1 MDWQRTRRIMRRA
14 LRLKCPACGEGKL
27 YTSPFKMLA
36 ACEWCGMVF
45 AREQGYFI
53 GAIYVNVM
61 ATESL
66 IFFAYLLSLTVLRI
80 RDSILYPT
88 LFVLALALPILFY
101 HHARSIWLSFDYL
114 MDPPSGNP
122 VGGMPKPDIP

>member
-1 MDWQRTRRIMRRA
+1 M
-14 LRLKCPACGEGKL
+14 
-27 YTSPFKMLA
+27 FA
-36 ACEWCGMVF
+36 ACAGCGMVF

-80 RDSILYPT
+80 RDAILYPT

-114 MDPPSGNP
+114 MDPPGGNP
-122 VGGMPKPDIP
+122 VGGMPKPDRPESF